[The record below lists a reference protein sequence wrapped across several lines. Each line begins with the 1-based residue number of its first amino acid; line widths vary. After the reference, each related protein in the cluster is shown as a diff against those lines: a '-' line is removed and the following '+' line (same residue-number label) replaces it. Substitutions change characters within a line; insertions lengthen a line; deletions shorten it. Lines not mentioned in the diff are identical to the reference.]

1 MQNDKAIIKA
11 LNEEVFPSLSSNF
24 NDRAMQLI
32 YKEVKRKKKQ
42 NFILMISG
50 ISAVSLGLIV
60 LAIYLLKHYL
70 SFNFSFQIQ
79 LPSFKLDTISQYY
92 FDMYIAALIL
102 VLISLDHLFRNFW
115 NKKKYEGSIGR

>member
-70 SFNFSFQIQ
+70 SFNFAIHLQV
-79 LPSFKLDTISQYY
+79 PSFSLDAISQYY
-92 FDMYIAALIL
+92 FDIYTEIQSYI
-102 VLISLDHLFRNFW
+102 N
-115 NKKKYEGSIGR
+115 